1 MKQPK
6 NWSDITIRK
15 YIERVKLSRRSG
27 SELETIEQ
35 MIKLAAVTFECSE
48 DEAANIPLDKLNQVN
63 QLFKSEKPTK
73 IVKEIRLNG
82 QHFEFELNPNKLTAS
97 QYAGVMEATKDIDLN
112 LHLFLFHLARPY
124 NYSWFRKKYIKLEDH
139 QTIQLIDQFKD
150 IPMSVANPI
159 AVFFFNLSV
168 EFTKILNDYSDQKMK
183 EMKKI
188 LDQTKTDLLKN
199 TDGLKQSKTLVNN

>member
-15 YIERVKLSRRSG
+15 YIERVKLSRKSG

-48 DEAANIPLDKLNQVN
+48 EEAANIGLDKLNQVN
-63 QLFKSEKPTK
+63 QLFKSDKPTK

-97 QYAGVMEATKDIDLN
+97 QYAGVMEATKDIDIN

-124 NYSWFRKKYIKLEDH
+124 NYSWFRKKYIKLEDY
-139 QTIQLIDQFKD
+139 QTIELIDKFKD

-159 AVFFFNLSV
+159 AVFFFNLST
-168 EFTKILNDYSDQKMK
+168 EFTRILNDYSDQKLK
-183 EMKKI
+183 EINKI
-188 LDQTKTDLLKN
+188 LDQTKTDLLKD
-199 TDGLKQSKTLVNN
+199 TDGLKQ

>member
-15 YIERVKLSRRSG
+15 YIERVKLSRKSG

-48 DEAANIPLDKLNQVN
+48 EEAANIGLDKLNQVN

-97 QYAGVMEATKDIDLN
+97 QYAGVMEATKDIDIN

-124 NYSWFRKKYIKLEDH
+124 NYSWFRKKYIKLEDY
-139 QTIQLIDQFKD
+139 QTIELIDQFKD

-159 AVFFFNLSV
+159 AVFFFNLST
-168 EFTKILNDYSDQKMK
+168 EFTRILNDYSDQKLK
-183 EMKKI
+183 EMNKI
-188 LDQTKTDLLKN
+188 LDQTKTDLLKD
-199 TDGLKQSKTLVNN
+199 TDGLKQ

>member
-15 YIERVKLSRRSG
+15 YIERVKLSRKSG

-48 DEAANIPLDKLNQVN
+48 EEAANIGLDKLNQVN

-97 QYAGVMEATKDIDLN
+97 QYAGVMEATKDIDIN

-139 QTIQLIDQFKD
+139 QTIELIDQFKD

-159 AVFFFNLSV
+159 AVFFFNLSIA
-168 EFTKILNDYSDQKMK
+168 FTRILNDYSDQKLK
-183 EMKKI
+183 EMNKL
-188 LDQTKTDLLKN
+188 LDQTKTDLLKD
-199 TDGLKQSKTLVNN
+199 TDGLKQ

>member
-15 YIERVKLSRRSG
+15 YIERVKLSRKSG

-48 DEAANIPLDKLNQVN
+48 EEAADIGLDKLNQVN

-97 QYAGVMEATKDIDLN
+97 QYAGVMEATKDIDIN

-124 NYSWFRKKYIKLEDH
+124 NYSWFRKKYIKLEDY
-139 QTIQLIDQFKD
+139 QTIELIDQFKD

-159 AVFFFNLSV
+159 AVFFFNLSM
-168 EFTKILNDYSDQKMK
+168 ELTKNLEAYSDQKLK
-183 EMKKI
+183 EMNKL
-188 LDQTKTDLLKN
+188 LDRTKTDLLKD
-199 TDGLKQSKTLVNN
+199 TDGLKQ

>member
-15 YIERVKLSRRSG
+15 YIERVKLSRKSG
-27 SELETIEQ
+27 SELETVEQ

-48 DEAANIPLDKLNQVN
+48 DEAANIGLDKLNQVN

-139 QTIQLIDQFKD
+139 QTIELIDQFKD

-159 AVFFFNLSV
+159 AVFFFNLSI
-168 EFTKILNDYSDQKMK
+168 EFTRILNDYSDQKLK
-183 EMKKI
+183 EMNKI
-188 LDQTKTDLLKN
+188 LNQTKTDLLKDM
-199 TDGLKQSKTLVNN
+199 DGSKL

>member
-27 SELETIEQ
+27 SELETIDQ

-48 DEAANIPLDKLNQVN
+48 DEAANIGLDKLNQVN
-63 QLFKSEKPTK
+63 QLFRSEKPTK

-139 QTIQLIDQFKD
+139 QTIELIDQFKD

-159 AVFFFNLSV
+159 AVFFFNLSI
-168 EFTKILNDYSDQKMK
+168 EFTRILNDYSDQKMK
-183 EMKKI
+183 EMNKI
-188 LDQTKTDLLKN
+188 LDQTKTDLLKDM
-199 TDGLKQSKTLVNN
+199 DGSKL

>member
-27 SELETIEQ
+27 SELETIDQ

-48 DEAANIPLDKLNQVN
+48 DEAANIGLDKLNQVN
-63 QLFKSEKPTK
+63 QLFRSEKPTK

-159 AVFFFNLSV
+159 AVFFFNLSI

-183 EMKKI
+183 EMNKI
-188 LDQTKTDLLKN
+188 LDQTKTDLLKDM
-199 TDGLKQSKTLVNN
+199 DGLKL

>member
-15 YIERVKLSRRSG
+15 YIERVKLSRKSG

-48 DEAANIPLDKLNQVN
+48 EEAANIGLDKLNQVN
-63 QLFKSEKPTK
+63 QLFKSDKPTK

-97 QYAGVMEATKDIDLN
+97 QYAGVMEATKDIDIN

-124 NYSWFRKKYIKLEDH
+124 NYSWFRKKYIKLEDY
-139 QTIQLIDQFKD
+139 QTIELIDQFKD

-159 AVFFFNLSV
+159 AVFFFNLST
-168 EFTKILNDYSDQKMK
+168 EFTRILNDYSDQKLK
-183 EMKKI
+183 EMNKI
-188 LDQTKTDLLKN
+188 LDQTKTDLLKD
-199 TDGLKQSKTLVNN
+199 TDGLKL

>member
-15 YIERVKLSRRSG
+15 YIERVKLSRKSG

-48 DEAANIPLDKLNQVN
+48 EEAANIGIDKLNQVN

-97 QYAGVMEATKDIDLN
+97 QYAGVMEATKDIDIN

-139 QTIQLIDQFKD
+139 QTIELIDQFKD

-159 AVFFFNLSV
+159 AVFFFNLST
-168 EFTKILNDYSDQKMK
+168 EFTRILNDYSDQKLK
-183 EMKKI
+183 EMNKI
-188 LDQTKTDLLKN
+188 LDQTKTDLLKD
-199 TDGLKQSKTLVNN
+199 TDGLKQ

>member
-15 YIERVKLSRRSG
+15 YIERVKLSRKSG

-48 DEAANIPLDKLNQVN
+48 EEAANIGIDKLNQVN
-63 QLFKSEKPTK
+63 ELFKSDKPTK

-97 QYAGVMEATKDIDLN
+97 QYAGVMEATKDIDIN

-124 NYSWFRKKYIKLEDH
+124 NYSWFKKKYIKLEDH
-139 QTIQLIDQFKD
+139 QTIELIDQFKD

-159 AVFFFNLSV
+159 AVFFFNLST
-168 EFTKILNDYSDQKMK
+168 EFTRILNDYSDQKLK
-183 EMKKI
+183 EMNKI
-188 LDQTKTDLLKN
+188 LDQTKTDLLKD
-199 TDGLKQSKTLVNN
+199 TVGLKL

>member
-15 YIERVKLSRRSG
+15 YIERVKLSRKSG

-48 DEAANIPLDKLNQVN
+48 EEAANIGIDKLNQVN

-97 QYAGVMEATKDIDLN
+97 QYAGVMEATKDIDIN

-139 QTIQLIDQFKD
+139 QTIELIDQFKD

-159 AVFFFNLSV
+159 AVFFFALST
-168 EFTKILNDYSDQKMK
+168 EFTRILNDYSDQKLK
-183 EMKKI
+183 EMNKI
-188 LDQTKTDLLKN
+188 LDQTKTDLLKD
-199 TDGLKQSKTLVNN
+199 TVGLKQ

>member
-15 YIERVKLSRRSG
+15 YIERVKLSRKSG

-48 DEAANIPLDKLNQVN
+48 EEAANIGLDKLNQVN
-63 QLFKSEKPTK
+63 QLFKSDKPTK

-97 QYAGVMEATKDIDLN
+97 QYAGVMEATKDIDIN

-124 NYSWFRKKYIKLEDH
+124 NYSWFRKKYIKLEDY
-139 QTIQLIDQFKD
+139 QTIELIDQFKD

-159 AVFFFNLSV
+159 AVFFFNLST
-168 EFTKILNDYSDQKMK
+168 EFTRILNDYSDQKLK
-183 EMKKI
+183 EMNKI
-188 LDQTKTDLLKN
+188 LDQTKTDLLKD
-199 TDGLKQSKTLVNN
+199 TDGLRQ

>member
-15 YIERVKLSRRSG
+15 YIERVKLSRKSG

-48 DEAANIPLDKLNQVN
+48 EEAANIGLDKLNQVN

-97 QYAGVMEATKDIDLN
+97 QYAGVMEATKDIDIN

-139 QTIQLIDQFKD
+139 QTIELIDQFKD

-159 AVFFFNLSV
+159 AVFFFNLSI
-168 EFTKILNDYSDQKMK
+168 EFTRILNDYSDQKLK
-183 EMKKI
+183 EMNKI
-188 LDQTKTDLLKN
+188 LDQTKTDLLKD
-199 TDGLKQSKTLVNN
+199 TVGLKQ

>member
-199 TDGLKQSKTLVNN
+199 TDGLKL

>member
-48 DEAANIPLDKLNQVN
+48 EEAANIGLDKLNQVN

-97 QYAGVMEATKDIDLN
+97 QYAGVMEASKDIDLN

-159 AVFFFNLSV
+159 AVFFFNLSI
-168 EFTKILNDYSDQKMK
+168 EFTRILNDYSDQKMK
-183 EMKKI
+183 EMNKI
-188 LDQTKTDLLKN
+188 LDQTKTDLLKDM
-199 TDGLKQSKTLVNN
+199 DGLKL

>member
-48 DEAANIPLDKLNQVN
+48 DEAANIGLDKLNQVN

-82 QHFEFELNPNKLTAS
+82 RHFEFELNPNKLTAS

-124 NYSWFRKKYIKLEDH
+124 NYSWFRKKYIKLEDY

-159 AVFFFNLSV
+159 VVFFFNLSI

-199 TDGLKQSKTLVNN
+199 TDGLKL

>member
-15 YIERVKLSRRSG
+15 YIERVKLSRKSG

-48 DEAANIPLDKLNQVN
+48 EEAANIGLDKLNQVN
-63 QLFKSEKPTK
+63 QLFKSDKPTK

-97 QYAGVMEATKDIDLN
+97 QYAGVMEATKDIDIN

-124 NYSWFRKKYIKLEDH
+124 NYSWFRKKYIKLEDY
-139 QTIQLIDQFKD
+139 QTIELIDQFKD

-159 AVFFFNLSV
+159 AVFFFNLSI
-168 EFTKILNDYSDQKMK
+168 EFTRILNDYSDQKLK
-183 EMKKI
+183 EMNKI
-188 LDQTKTDLLKN
+188 LDQTKTDLLKD
-199 TDGLKQSKTLVNN
+199 TDGLKQ

>member
-15 YIERVKLSRRSG
+15 YIERVKLSRKSG

-48 DEAANIPLDKLNQVN
+48 EEAANIGIDKLNQVN
-63 QLFKSEKPTK
+63 ELFKSDKPTK

-97 QYAGVMEATKDIDLN
+97 QYAGVMEATKDIDIN

-139 QTIQLIDQFKD
+139 QTIELIDQFKD

-159 AVFFFNLSV
+159 AVFFFNLST
-168 EFTKILNDYSDQKMK
+168 EFTRILNDYSDQKLK
-183 EMKKI
+183 EMNKL
-188 LDQTKTDLLKN
+188 LDQTKTDLLKD
-199 TDGLKQSKTLVNN
+199 TDGLKQ

>member
-15 YIERVKLSRRSG
+15 YIERVKLSRKSG

-48 DEAANIPLDKLNQVN
+48 EEAANIGLDKLNQVN

-97 QYAGVMEATKDIDLN
+97 QYAGVMEATKDIDIN

-124 NYSWFRKKYIKLEDH
+124 NYSWFKKKYIKLEDH
-139 QTIQLIDQFKD
+139 QTILLIDQFKD

-159 AVFFFNLSV
+159 AVFFFNLSI
-168 EFTKILNDYSDQKMK
+168 EFTRILNDYSDQKLK
-183 EMKKI
+183 EMNKI
-188 LDQTKTDLLKN
+188 LDQTKTDLLKD
-199 TDGLKQSKTLVNN
+199 TVGLKQ

>member
-15 YIERVKLSRRSG
+15 YIERVKLSRKSG

-48 DEAANIPLDKLNQVN
+48 EEAANIGLDKLNQVN
-63 QLFKSEKPTK
+63 QLFKSDKPTK

-97 QYAGVMEATKDIDLN
+97 QYAGVMEATKDIDIN

-124 NYSWFRKKYIKLEDH
+124 NYSWFRKKYIKLEDY
-139 QTIQLIDQFKD
+139 QTIELIDQFKD

-159 AVFFFNLSV
+159 AVFFFNLST
-168 EFTKILNDYSDQKMK
+168 EFTRILNDYSDQKLK
-183 EMKKI
+183 EMNKL
-188 LDQTKTDLLKN
+188 LDQTKTDLLKD
-199 TDGLKQSKTLVNN
+199 TDGLKQ

>member
-15 YIERVKLSRRSG
+15 YIERVKLSRKSG
-27 SELETIEQ
+27 SELETIEH

-48 DEAANIPLDKLNQVN
+48 EEAANIGIDKLNQVN

-97 QYAGVMEATKDIDLN
+97 QYAGVMEATKDIDIN

-139 QTIQLIDQFKD
+139 QTIELIDQFKD

-159 AVFFFNLSV
+159 AVFFFNLST
-168 EFTKILNDYSDQKMK
+168 EFTRILNDYSDQKLK
-183 EMKKI
+183 EMNKI
-188 LDQTKTDLLKN
+188 LDQTKTDLLKD
-199 TDGLKQSKTLVNN
+199 TDGLKL

>member
-15 YIERVKLSRRSG
+15 YIERVKLSRKSG

-48 DEAANIPLDKLNQVN
+48 EEAANIGLDKLNQVN
-63 QLFKSEKPTK
+63 QLFKSDKPTK

-97 QYAGVMEATKDIDLN
+97 QYAGVMEATKDIDIN

-139 QTIQLIDQFKD
+139 QTIELIDQFKD

-159 AVFFFNLSV
+159 AVFFFNLST
-168 EFTKILNDYSDQKMK
+168 EFTRILNDYSDQKLK
-183 EMKKI
+183 EMNKI
-188 LDQTKTDLLKN
+188 LDQTKTDLLKD
-199 TDGLKQSKTLVNN
+199 TVGLKQ

>member
-15 YIERVKLSRRSG
+15 YIERVKLSRKSG

-48 DEAANIPLDKLNQVN
+48 EEAANIGLDKLNQVN
-63 QLFKSEKPTK
+63 QLFKSDKPTK

-97 QYAGVMEATKDIDLN
+97 QYAGVMEATKDIDIN

-124 NYSWFRKKYIKLEDH
+124 NYSWFRKKYIKLEDY
-139 QTIQLIDQFKD
+139 QTIELIDQFKD

-159 AVFFFNLSV
+159 AVFFFNLSI
-168 EFTKILNDYSDQKMK
+168 EFTRILNDYSDQKLK
-183 EMKKI
+183 EMNKI
-188 LDQTKTDLLKN
+188 LDQTKTDLLKD
-199 TDGLKQSKTLVNN
+199 TVGLKQ

>member
-15 YIERVKLSRRSG
+15 YIERVKLSRKSG
-27 SELETIEQ
+27 SELETVEQ

-48 DEAANIPLDKLNQVN
+48 DEAANIGLDKLNQVN

-139 QTIQLIDQFKD
+139 QTIELIDQFKD

-159 AVFFFNLSV
+159 AVFFFNLSI
-168 EFTKILNDYSDQKMK
+168 EFTRILNDYSDQKLK
-183 EMKKI
+183 EMNKI
-188 LDQTKTDLLKN
+188 LNQTKTDLLKD
-199 TDGLKQSKTLVNN
+199 TDGSKL

>member
-15 YIERVKLSRRSG
+15 YIERVKLSRKSG

-48 DEAANIPLDKLNQVN
+48 EEAADIGLDKLNQVN

-97 QYAGVMEATKDIDLN
+97 QYAGVMEATKDIDIN

-139 QTIQLIDQFKD
+139 QTIELIDQFKD

-159 AVFFFNLSV
+159 AVFFFNLSI
-168 EFTKILNDYSDQKMK
+168 EFTRILNDYSDQKLK
-183 EMKKI
+183 EMNKI
-188 LDQTKTDLLKN
+188 LDQTKTDLLKD
-199 TDGLKQSKTLVNN
+199 TVGLKQ

>member
-15 YIERVKLSRRSG
+15 YIERVKLSRKSG

-48 DEAANIPLDKLNQVN
+48 EEAANIGLDKLNQVN
-63 QLFKSEKPTK
+63 QLFKSDKPTK

-97 QYAGVMEATKDIDLN
+97 QYAGVMEATKDIDIN

-124 NYSWFRKKYIKLEDH
+124 NYSWFRKKYIKLEDY
-139 QTIQLIDQFKD
+139 QTIELIDQFKD

-159 AVFFFNLSV
+159 AVFFFNLST
-168 EFTKILNDYSDQKMK
+168 EFTRILNDYSDQKLK
-183 EMKKI
+183 EMNKI
-188 LDQTKTDLLKN
+188 LDKTKTDLLKD
-199 TDGLKQSKTLVNN
+199 TVGSRQ